1 MLKKIKMTT
10 FAAVLCLF
18 GFVLVPAAPAWA
30 GQNNNVINYER
41 CTQIKAKKGD
51 IKKAK
56 EGRDCYKTVAAQ
68 AIKEQKEMCGRSKTI
83 RVGFKIDGVFR
94 DVPWFRMHCD

>member
-1 MLKKIKMTT
+1 MTT

-30 GQNNNVINYER
+30 GLNSNNINYER

-68 AIKEQKEMCGRSKTI
+68 AIKEQKQICKRINNNGYMDENGDLMLLPV
-83 RVGFKIDGVFR
+83 RVRDDLGFGI
-94 DVPWFRMHCD
+94 C